1 MIFNQIKWQNHVS
14 NILSSMAGVMT
25 AIKSMH
31 SLANLENVDI
41 LDYIEHTVFIIK
53 KSSNLPKNSLF

>member
-14 NILSSMAGVMT
+14 NILSSIAGVMT

>member
-1 MIFNQIKWQNHVS
+1 MYKTFCRLWQ
-14 NILSSMAGVMT
+14 GVMT

-31 SLANLENVDI
+31 SLANLENVDT